1 MSAELTTLV
10 LLTALFHAMWNAL
23 VKARDDRLVELAT
36 LNGTAGLIAFAALP
50 FVGLPEPRAWPYL
63 ATTMVLHSGYYF
75 FLLKSY
81 AAGDLSHVYAVAR
94 GSGPVFVL
102 ATSSWVLHE
111 PVSRAQV
118 IGVLLI
124 ATSVA
129 SLAHSKRGDKWHLA
143 PTLYALATGLTI
155 GGYTLTDGA
164 GARAYRQCPELHR
177 DHIRAESVS
186 TRPRPSVPP
195 PREAHGAHGTP
206 VGDGSPGRRV
216 LYRGLRARHLGH
228 DPRRHRQHRCTPRDE
243 CHLRRSHRNALLG

>member
-124 ATSVA
+124 ADERREPGPLEARRQMA
-129 SLAHSKRGDKWHLA
+129 SRTH
-143 PTLYALATGLTI
+143 TLRTRH
-155 GGYTLTDGA
+155 
-164 GARAYRQCPELHR
+164 RADDRWLHPDR
-177 DHIRAESVS
+177 RCW
-186 TRPRPSVPP
+186 RPRISAVP
-195 PREAHGAHGTP
+195 
-206 VGDGSPGRRV
+206 
-216 LYRGLRARHLGH
+216 
-228 DPRRHRQHRCTPRDE
+228 
-243 CHLRRSHRNALLG
+243 